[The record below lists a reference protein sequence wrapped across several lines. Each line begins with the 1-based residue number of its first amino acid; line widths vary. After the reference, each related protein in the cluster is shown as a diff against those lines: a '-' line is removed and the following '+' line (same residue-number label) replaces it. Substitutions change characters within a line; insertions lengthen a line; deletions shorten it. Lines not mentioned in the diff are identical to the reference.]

1 MNWFLLGFLGTAGAV
16 IVACCILAL
25 FVRHRVHRRH
35 RVHPKVATPAPLTW
49 MADPRAAARLHRRLA
64 KVGRTAGAVAD
75 DHRIPQKRLRKP
87 VDQPEMVALAEELRQ
102 QAVHLDVQV
111 ARTASLPTVV
121 RRQHLAQLARSV
133 SEAEFACVRLVSV
146 STQARSHAVL
156 SGSAAGAAGELGGH
170 DITDVAGQVERL
182 ADAHRILRE
191 IDERAGLSPAASS
204 LDPTQ
209 VAPTQVAPERA
220 APTPTAWPSAR

>member
-16 IVACCILAL
+16 IVTCCIVAL
-25 FVRHRVHRRH
+25 FIRHRVNRRH

-49 MADPRAAARLHRRLA
+49 LADPRAAARLHRRLA
-64 KVGRTAGAVAD
+64 KVGHTAGDVAD
-75 DHRIPQKRLRKP
+75 DHRLPQKRLRRT
-87 VDQPEMVALAEELRQ
+87 VDQPEMVTLAEELRQ

-111 ARTASLPTVV
+111 ARTASLPTAV

-146 STQARSHAVL
+146 STQTRSHAVL
-156 SGSAAGAAGELGGH
+156 AGSPRAEGATSP
-170 DITDVAGQVERL
+170 DITDVAGQVQRL
-182 ADAHRILRE
+182 ADAHRILQE
-191 IDERAGLSPAASS
+191 IDQRAGLAPATAP
-204 LDPTQ
+204 LDATQ
-209 VAPTQVAPERA
+209 V